1 MKLLKWYGIVFGLL
15 LIPVIYIFA
24 PAFFF
29 SGENVD
35 IPVNSKN
42 SARVIAN
49 KLKERGVIH
58 FSLPFRLLTK
68 VTRADRKLKA
78 GLYRLNPRMSLWE
91 VMNTLSQGKS
101 ELLTLK
107 VPEGFT
113 TEQVAQELEKMKVVT
128 VPEFLKTA
136 QDPALLKSL
145 GITGPSV
152 EGYLFPET
160 YRVPLGASSDALME
174 LMTRQFLDSVGT
186 DFERRCMVRNLHPY
200 EAVILASIIE
210 KEAQRTEERPI
221 IAGVIYNRLRLKMR
235 LEVNATL
242 NYVLETKRAWL
253 TNAQIN
259 ETKSPYNTY
268 RRRGLPPTP
277 ICNPGLAS
285 LQAVLEPAEVP
296 YLYYVAQ
303 GDGSHLFAV
312 TFAEHMKNV
321 QLAKKIRRAKRNQNA
336 ASPK

>member
-15 LIPVIYIFA
+15 LIPFIYIFV
-24 PAFFF
+24 PAFIF

-49 KLKERGVIH
+49 KLKERRVIH

-113 TEQVAQELEKMKVVT
+113 TEQIAQELEKMKVVT

-174 LMTRQFLDSVGT
+174 LMTRQFLDSVGA

-200 EAVILASIIE
+200 QAVILASIVE
-210 KEAQRTEERPI
+210 KEAQKTEERPV
-221 IAGVIYNRLRLKMR
+221 IAGVMYNRLKLKMR

-253 TNAQIN
+253 TNAEIN
-259 ETKSPYNTY
+259 ETNSPYNTY
-268 RRRGLPPTP
+268 HRRGLPPTP
-277 ICNPGLAS
+277 ICNPGLES
-285 LQAVLEPAEVP
+285 LRAVLDPAEVP

-321 QLAKKIRRAKRNQNA
+321 QLAKKIRRAKRHPSA